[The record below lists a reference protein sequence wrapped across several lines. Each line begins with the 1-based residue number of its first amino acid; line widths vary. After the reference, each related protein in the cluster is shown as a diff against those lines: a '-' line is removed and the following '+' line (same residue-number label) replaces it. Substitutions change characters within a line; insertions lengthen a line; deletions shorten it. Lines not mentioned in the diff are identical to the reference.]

1 MGRSPKL
8 ENKSPTPKSPPVN
21 HLPPFPATLRPHRVA
36 RPHRYPEDGMNNSV
50 IPVLRHEDQT
60 AFDRLLESYLSE
72 FQPTTTHEHFLVDQL
87 AQSRWRLDR
96 AHRLEALALEQ
107 IVSGDSDETNPNS
120 RILAHLGPNA
130 LTTLNRWAAAAEKS
144 YYRAH
149 RELTQARSR
158 ELRNKANDAQVWL
171 QQQLA
176 ATPMPKLDPWILY
189 GDQLP
194 PPLTP
199 PPYKTNPIRP
209 PPQPR
214 HPPSQAPLPPRTPP
228 SASHVDGLKPS
239 SGAPGFAVH
248 PNGQHSERKA
258 AGTIP
263 PVSIESAT
271 LNSRATL
278 ICNIL
283 SA

>member
-1 MGRSPKL
+1 
-8 ENKSPTPKSPPVN
+8 
-21 HLPPFPATLRPHRVA
+21 
-36 RPHRYPEDGMNNSV
+36 MNSSV
-50 IPVLRHEDQT
+50 IPVLCHEDQT
-60 AFDRLLESYLSE
+60 AFDRLLESYHSE

-130 LTTLNRWAAAAEKS
+130 LPTISRWAAAAEKS

-189 GDQLP
+189 GDQAP
-194 PPLTP
+194 AATHTAPVQNEP
-199 PPYKTNPIRP
+199 NP
-209 PPQPR
+209 
-214 HPPSQAPLPPRTPP
+214 AP
-228 SASHVDGLKPS
+228 AA
-239 SGAPGFAVH
+239 APAQSRKH
-248 PNGQHSERKA
+248 LSRRERRRQ
-258 AGTIP
+258 
-263 PVSIESAT
+263 
-271 LNSRATL
+271 RAM
-278 ICNIL
+278 
-283 SA
+283 SMA